1 MATTL
6 AFDLYGTLVDTDGVV
21 PALRRMVGERAEAFS
36 CTWREKQ
43 LEYSFRRGLM
53 RDYADFDVCTSDAFD
68 YACAFYRT
76 SPSPGQRLAI
86 LEAYRRLPT
95 YVEVSDALAG
105 LAAAGFRLYVL
116 SNGSTETV
124 EGVLRAAGV
133 SDHFLGVVSVEDLR
147 TFKPD
152 PAVYSYFLAA
162 TGASRSS
169 VWLVSSNPFDVIG
182 AVSAGMRAAWVRRS
196 PEVVFD
202 PWGREPT
209 VTVADL
215 SGLSAEIAAASA

>member
-1 MATTL
+1 MTTTL

-36 CTWREKQ
+36 RTWREKQ

-53 RDYADFDVCTSDAFD
+53 RDYADFSVCTRDALD

-76 SPSPGQRLAI
+76 SPSPGQKLAA
-86 LEAYRRLPT
+86 LDTYRRLPAFA
-95 YVEVSDALAG
+95 EVRDALAG
-105 LAAAGFRLYVL
+105 LAAAGYRLYVL
-116 SNGSTETV
+116 SNASTEAV
-124 EGVLRAAGV
+124 EAVLTAASV
-133 SDHFLGVVSVEDLR
+133 RDHFLGVVSVEDLR

-152 PAVYSYFLAA
+152 PAVYSHFLAA

-215 SGLSAEIAAASA
+215 SGLGTEIAAASA

>member
-76 SPSPGQRLAI
+76 SPSPGSCHPRGVSQ
-86 LEAYRRLPT
+86 LPT
-95 YVEVSDALAG
+95 YVEVSDALLPSRCSPTVG
-105 LAAAGFRLYVL
+105 
-116 SNGSTETV
+116 TETV
-124 EGVLRAAGV
+124 EGVVEAAETDATA
-133 SDHFLGVVSVEDLR
+133 SSEWSRVEDLS

-182 AVSAGMRAAWVRRS
+182 AVSAGMRAAWVRR
-196 PEVVFD
+196 F
-202 PWGREPT
+202 GG
-209 VTVADL
+209 
-215 SGLSAEIAAASA
+215 GLRCW